1 MKNQLHAERQM
12 LNAFNKQVYESYFK
26 LLKET
31 EKLLATLQQHEL
43 RFTFQR
49 RDNSEISAF
58 SKVHEL
64 VSPLLYLSL
73 ECPDGEKLCIKF
85 GFEQGGDDYRFSHIT
100 AKFLRMLYKYTAME
114 NTAFNVEKCINTDY
128 IIVNCSEL
136 YECIDDSHKK
146 LHTFKLIKHKP
157 SATQRKRM
165 LSVA

>member
-1 MKNQLHAERQM
+1 M
-12 LNAFNKQVYESYFK
+12 YESYFK

-43 RFTFQR
+43 RFTLQR
-49 RDNSEISAF
+49 RDNSEISTF

-64 VSPLLYLSL
+64 VNPLIYLSL
-73 ECPDGEKLCIKF
+73 ESQDGEKLCIKF

-100 AKFLRMLYKYTAME
+100 AKFLRMLYKCTAIE
-114 NTAFNVEKCINTDY
+114 NTAFNIKDYINTDY

-136 YECIDDSHKK
+136 YECIEDSKHN
-146 LHTFKLIKHKP
+146 LHTFKFIKYKQP
-157 SATQRKRM
+157 ATQRKRM